1 MNRSLKTSTYLLIA
15 SVLCLLV
22 SKFAVIPLALAV
34 YNLVKTISQK
44 TDSKKLSKID
54 IIIIVM
60 LILCVISTIV
70 LLSLSLPEVVNA
82 LYN

>member
-34 YNLVKTISQK
+34 YNLVKTISEK
-44 TDSKKLSKID
+44 TDSNKLSKID

-70 LLSLSLPEVVNA
+70 LLSLTMPEVVKE